1 MNCRPSS
8 RRQKSRR
15 FDRRSFSKH
24 WKYFEQFFQALEKV
38 ERGLQRELE
47 VWERTCYVTG
57 RTGDS
62 DMLSTLRVKN
72 LALVEQARV
81 EFTPGLNVIT
91 GETGAG
97 KSVLIGALNLLLGER
112 ADRSLIRAGEDACG
126 AEAAFHLSDSSAVD
140 EVLERYGLEPCA
152 DGQLIIRRIIR
163 ASGSSQNL
171 VNDSAVTLQ
180 VLKELGELLVDMH
193 GPHDHQ
199 SLLSPQFQLDL
210 LDAFGHL
217 WTQRAAC
224 EETFREWKALEERK
238 AELEGGGGNV
248 AEQIDL
254 LSWRVK
260 EIEQAR
266 PEEGEEEKIL
276 EEHRLAG
283 NAQHI
288 LETAGRVMGALS
300 EGEMSAFDGMVSAQK
315 ALEEL
320 ARLVPE
326 ADAWRN
332 EVREAATR
340 IQDVCTQ
347 LSGLADRVEADPARL
362 EWLDN
367 RLAEY
372 QKLKRKYG
380 GSVAE
385 ILKVLEDSRARL
397 HDLQTRGERLK
408 EVEASIRE
416 VEKRFREQALRLREG
431 RAKAAGGLA
440 QAVTREI
447 QALGFAHGS
456 FSVGLGESAP
466 SFSGMD
472 EVEFGFA
479 PNVGEPSRALR
490 AIASSG
496 EISRVMLATKAVLA
510 GHDRIPVMVF
520 DEIDANVGGE
530 MGTAVGRKLAE
541 VAKTH
546 QVICI
551 THLPQVAVFGRHH
564 MAVRKSVKDERTMTE
579 VEPLN
584 ESSRVE
590 ELARM
595 LGGRDLT
602 SVALKHAREMLAG
615 ASAGSSGQ

>member
-1 MNCRPSS
+1 
-8 RRQKSRR
+8 
-15 FDRRSFSKH
+15 
-24 WKYFEQFFQALEKV
+24 
-38 ERGLQRELE
+38 
-47 VWERTCYVTG
+47 
-57 RTGDS
+57 
-62 DMLSTLRVKN
+62 MLSTLRVKN

-81 EFTPGLNVIT
+81 EFAPGLNVIT

-97 KSVLIGALNLLLGER
+97 KSVLIGALNMLLGAR
-112 ADRSLIRAGEDACG
+112 ADKSLIRAGEDACG
-126 AEAAFHLSDSSAVD
+126 AEAAFRLADSSAVD
-140 EVLERYGLEPCA
+140 EILERYGLEACT

-171 VNDSAVTLQ
+171 VNDQAVTLQ
-180 VLKELGELLVDMH
+180 VLEELGELLVDMH

-199 SLLSPQFQLDL
+199 SLLNPQFQLDL

-217 WTQRAAC
+217 WTARSAC
-224 EETFREWKALEERK
+224 EKIFSEWKALEARK
-238 AELEGGGGNV
+238 AELEGGGGDV
-248 AEQIDL
+248 AGQIDL
-254 LSWRVK
+254 LSWRVR
-260 EIEQAR
+260 EIEQAA
-266 PEEGEEEKIL
+266 PEEGEEERIT

-288 LETAGRVMGALS
+288 LELAGRVLGGLT
-300 EGEMSAFDGMVSAQK
+300 EGEGSAFDGMVAAQK
-315 ALEEL
+315 GLEEL

-326 ADAWRN
+326 AETWRG
-332 EVREAATR
+332 EVRETAVR
-340 IQDVCTQ
+340 IQEVSAQ
-347 LSGLADRVEADPARL
+347 IHELADRVEADPARL

-385 ILKVLEDSRARL
+385 VLKVLEESRARL
-397 HDLQTRGERLK
+397 RDLETRGGRLK
-408 EVEASIRE
+408 EIEAAIRDVER
-416 VEKRFREQALRLREG
+416 RFRDQALRLREG

-440 QAVTREI
+440 SAITDEI

-456 FSVGLGESAP
+456 FSVGLNESEPCA
-466 SFSGMD
+466 SGMD
-472 EVEFGFA
+472 AVEFGFA
-479 PNVGEPSRALR
+479 PNVGEPSRPLR

-510 GHDRIPVMVF
+510 GHDRIPVMIF

-541 VAKTH
+541 VAENH

-564 MAVRKSVKDERTMTE
+564 LAVRKSVRGERTVTE
-579 VEPLN
+579 VEPLA
-584 ESSRVE
+584 EPARVE
-590 ELARM
+590 EVARM

-615 ASAGSSGQ
+615 VPRA